1 MAETMKGVIIEGVG
15 APYKVVEDLEVPE
28 PGEGQVLVKSIATAI
43 NPVDTYMSSSG
54 LLVKSFPIV
63 LGCDSSGIVTK
74 VGPSTSLKPGQRI
87 CGSTRLG
94 FPGYSTFQQYFLF
107 DERFAILPPSSLSYN
122 DAATIGVGA
131 ETACIGLLQ
140 GIKLAALDKD
150 GKVVGDEGDDKEG
163 GKEWVVVFGGAGS
176 VGQYS
181 VQIAKALGYKVVATC
196 SKRSADL
203 VRSMGADE
211 VVDYTLSED
220 EQYDKIKELTGGNFF
235 GVWDT
240 VAKYEGLGRKLLT
253 DASISKKRKCYA
265 TTDGFTPMKENPDHA
280 LHLANLGYI
289 GRPDEESGQPGLDSA
304 LVSYAKF
311 ITNLLAE
318 GKLKPNGTDIVT
330 EGFEAVPEA
339 VEKQTKGAGG
349 KKVVVELQSVE

>member
-1 MAETMKGVIIEGVG
+1 MTETMKGVIIEGVG

-43 NPVDTYMSSSG
+43 NPVETGMSSTG
-54 LLVKSFPIV
+54 LLIKSFPIV

-74 VGPSTSLKPGQRI
+74 VGPNTSLKPGQRI
-87 CGSTRLG
+87 CGCTRLG
-94 FPGYSTFQQYFLF
+94 SPGYSTFQQYFLF

-140 GIKLAALDKD
+140 GIKLAALDEE
-150 GKVVGDEGDDKEG
+150 GNVVEDKGNNKEG
-163 GKEWVVVFGGAGS
+163 GKGWVIVLGGAGS

-181 VQIAKALGYKVVATC
+181 VQIAKVLGYKVVATC

-203 VRSMGADE
+203 VKSLGADE
-211 VVDYTLSED
+211 VVDYSLSED
-220 EQYDKIKELTGGNFF
+220 EQYDKIKEITGGDFF

-240 VAKYEGLGRKLLT
+240 VAKYEALGCKLLA
-253 DASISKKRKCYA
+253 DASISKKPKCYA
-265 TTDGFTPMKENPDHA
+265 TTDGWAQTKENPDYSIHR
-280 LHLANLGYI
+280 ANLGYI

-311 ITNLLAE
+311 ITKLLTE
-318 GKLKPNGTDIVT
+318 GNLKPNQTDIVT
-330 EGFEAVPEA
+330 GGFDAVAKA
-339 VEKQTKGAGG
+339 VEKQSKGAGG